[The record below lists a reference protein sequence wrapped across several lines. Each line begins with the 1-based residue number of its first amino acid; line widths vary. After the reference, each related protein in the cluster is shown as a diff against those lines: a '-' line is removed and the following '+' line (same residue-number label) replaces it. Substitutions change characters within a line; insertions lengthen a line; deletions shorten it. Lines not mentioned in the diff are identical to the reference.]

1 MPLVIEHQSTSGS
14 IIRTTP
20 KTNPNPPPASI
31 PLLVTL
37 MTLRTSINYSQTHLM
52 AANKRQTLA
61 TSSNQRAH
69 HHHHSHYNNHLG
81 PSRFL
86 LAPVGG
92 PKGRSDTWETSRPF
106 QKCNYMPLRPHI
118 SWWPLGSANI
128 RLTSPICHYCT
139 FFVNITKGVNPTS

>member
-92 PKGRSDTWETSRPF
+92 PKGRSDTWETPRP
-106 QKCNYMPLRPHI
+106 YI
-118 SWWPLGSANI
+118 SANACPQDQAHLGSLLA
-128 RLTSPICHYCT
+128 L
-139 FFVNITKGVNPTS
+139 PTSGSFPPYVTTVHICYHR